1 MALKLQSATKNNII
15 HFFKL
20 TIGYPPIEQTTPLNT
35 SIYIA
40 QRYLFSR
47 KKMHAINIIS
57 GISMLGV
64 FVGSAALIIILSVF
78 NGFEK
83 VILSLYNNF
92 TPELIIEPVRGKTFD
107 PQTVYFKNLHKNE
120 RLFSYVE
127 VLQEKALI
135 RYGARQ
141 FIGTVRGVSKD
152 FLKNKQLDSTIRN
165 GSFTLKANDLPYAV
179 IGATVQNS
187 LLVNI
192 NDQLSSLQIYSP
204 RRKVVNSINPEDEFV
219 RRPISVS
226 GVFSIQQDFDDIV
239 IVPLSFT
246 RELLDEP
253 KEISSLQLNFKPGTN
268 VEKQKTAIQEKLGS
282 GFTVKDRY
290 QQNTEL
296 YKTLN
301 YERWFTFLILTFVL
315 IIAIFNIIGSLTMLV
330 MDKKKDIAILTS
342 LGAGKPL
349 IQGIFFFEGMMIS
362 IVGCIAGIIVGVV
375 FCILQQQFGLVKM
388 GGQMMVIDAYPVD
401 MQAADFLLVFLTVT
415 GIAVIASGI
424 SARLSIKGL
433 DEIKQ
438 DL

>member
-1 MALKLQSATKNNII
+1 
-15 HFFKL
+15 
-20 TIGYPPIEQTTPLNT
+20 
-35 SIYIA
+35 
-40 QRYLFSR
+40 
-47 KKMHAINIIS
+47 MHAINIIS

-92 TPELIIEPVRGKTFD
+92 TPELIIQPVKGKTFD
-107 PQTVYFKNLHKNE
+107 PQTASFKALRKND
-120 RLFSYVE
+120 RIFAYVE
-127 VLQEKALI
+127 VLEEKALI

-141 FIGTVRGVSKD
+141 FIGTVRGVSPE

-165 GSFTLKANDLPYAV
+165 GSFTLNANGLPYAV

-226 GVFSIQQDFDDIV
+226 GVFSIQQDFDNMV
-239 IVPLSFT
+239 IAPLSFT
-246 RELLDEP
+246 RDLLDEP

-268 VEKQKTAIQEKLGS
+268 VDQQKTAIQEKLGNA
-282 GFTVKDRY
+282 FTVKNRY

-362 IVGCIAGIIVGVV
+362 IVGCIAGIIVGLI

-401 MQAADFLLVFLTVT
+401 MQATDFLLVFLTVT
-415 GIAVIASGI
+415 GIAVVASGI
-424 SARLSIKGL
+424 SARLSVKGL
-433 DEIKQ
+433 DEVKQ